1 MWGVGR
7 RMGLGVKDRSA
18 TTEWR
23 SRLGG
28 QNGRILLLWHECKI
42 VLIKVNTD
50 QIKVGW
56 YTGWWSHL
64 AAAHKPAFL
73 LVCTWNSAKQCR
85 NSKANERPTTSTLKW
100 AAIHF
105 PATFIFGYSEW
116 VWSIWLM
123 RWENSGVHTHTH
135 THLNA
140 GSSTYMNYTK
150 KNHTIIMKAT
160 LQCTSC
166 ATPSI
171 NSFTTWLILVGWQC
185 ENYFPTG
192 KPVAVPSFTEHITL
206 VRLKKKKIKGLQS

>member
-1 MWGVGR
+1 
-7 RMGLGVKDRSA
+7 MGLIH
-18 TTEWR
+18 
-23 SRLGG
+23 L
-28 QNGRILLLWHECKI
+28 
-42 VLIKVNTD
+42 VNE
-50 QIKVGW
+50 VGELR
-56 YTGWWSHL
+56 G
-64 AAAHKPAFL
+64 A
-73 LVCTWNSAKQCR
+73 
-85 NSKANERPTTSTLKW
+85 
-100 AAIHF
+100 
-105 PATFIFGYSEW
+105 
-116 VWSIWLM
+116 
-123 RWENSGVHTHTH
+123 HTH

-206 VRLKKKKIKGLQS
+206 VRLKKKKKKRSAILEQIALWQPRRVGFASIPIKTSTLENRAAENAAVRLGNLVS